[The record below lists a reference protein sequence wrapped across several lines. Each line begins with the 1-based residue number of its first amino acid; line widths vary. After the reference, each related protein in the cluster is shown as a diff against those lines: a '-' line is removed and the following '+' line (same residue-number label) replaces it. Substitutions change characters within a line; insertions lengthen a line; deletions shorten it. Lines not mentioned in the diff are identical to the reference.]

1 MRSLAGAFIVGLLGL
16 LVNSVHA
23 AEKQPNIVV
32 IETDVDVEDEMR
44 SLIAPV
50 KPGLLVTE

>member
-1 MRSLAGAFIVGLLGL
+1 MRVMGQKFLAQGTDAEYL
-16 LVNSVHA
+16 A
-23 AEKQPNIVV
+23 ATGGFGRTYM
-32 IETDVDVEDEMR
+32 IETDVEVEDEMR

>member
-1 MRSLAGAFIVGLLGL
+1 MGQKFLAQGTDAEYL
-16 LVNSVHA
+16 A
-23 AEKQPNIVV
+23 ATGGFGRAYM
-32 IETDVDVEDEMR
+32 IETDPDVEDELR